1 MPQLQNDNRVVMELE
16 QKLSDDIDGA
26 LRKEMEQRL
35 AAIDKRLYD
44 EAQKLQ
50 PKKTHKEIAAARQ
63 AVQGA
68 LVALE
73 LLQTLHS

>member
-1 MPQLQNDNRVVMELE
+1 MPQPQIDNRVVMELE
-16 QKLSDDIDGA
+16 QKLSDDSDGA
-26 LRKEMEQRL
+26 FGKEIEQRL
-35 AAIDKRLYD
+35 NAINKRLYV
-44 EAQKLQ
+44 EAKKLQ

-73 LLQTLHS
+73 LVQALHS